1 MEKKNQG
8 RIRHFGFSYHGTPE
22 PLEQVLDQ
30 HPEIEFVQIQL
41 NYADW
46 NNPVVQSG
54 KLYEILHTRQ
64 ILIIVM
70 EPVKGGTLA
79 KLSPELEAVLKS
91 VRPHDST
98 ASWAMRFAGSL
109 DGVMTILSGMA
120 NQGQVEDNLAAFTSF
135 EPLSTEARGLIDEV
149 VKKDAGYAADSM
161 HLQPLLLR
169 WLSGRHPY
177 PGCIPGA
184 EYGSDVPTG

>member
-54 KLYEILHTRQ
+54 KLYEILRTHQ
-64 ILIIVM
+64 IPMIVM
-70 EPVKGGTLA
+70 EPIKGGTLA

-91 VRPHDST
+91 VRSHDST
-98 ASWAMRFAGSL
+98 ASWAMRFAGLL

-161 HLQPLLLR
+161 HLLPLLLR

-184 EYGSDVPTG
+184 EYGSDVPAG